1 MSNPATEMTI
11 DDAFRQAYQHQQA
24 GQLQQAEMLYNK
36 ILQVQ
41 PQFHMAW
48 FQLGLIAVNVNK
60 MDVAAQMISK
70 ASECRP
76 VEMTYHRALCEIY
89 RRLGD
94 LDKAQHHGR
103 QATKLSSNDADS
115 FYNYGLAL
123 ADAKKFE
130 EAIEVYKRSIE
141 INPQYGLAYNN
152 LGSAWEEIDDMDSA
166 FDAYQKAI
174 DIDPQHSEA
183 QHNLGAILNQRG
195 QIDEAK
201 ACYIVAIDAN
211 PNFTYAHHSLSTLKK
226 YTQDDPHLEMLEN
239 LASQAP
245 QMDHEMQTKFWFA
258 LGKARGDVK
267 QYEESFEA
275 YSKANTLH
283 RQTFPY
289 DVEGNKTYI
298 STVMDEFDQKFA
310 NKKST
315 GLGDETPVFI
325 LGMPRSGSTLI
336 EQILDSH
343 SQIHGAGEL
352 SDLSDIVVEF
362 TNMQEGESYI
372 GWLENADDKILHD
385 IGQRYVERLRQHSN
399 SALRIVDKMPG
410 NFFYVGLIHKILPN
424 AKIIHSMRDPM
435 DICISNYTRLFK
447 QTMPFA
453 YDLKELGQY
462 CRMCHDMMTHWQS
475 VLPNDFIFEARY
487 EELVDDLETKARE
500 LIDFCG
506 LEWEAGCLDFY
517 KNKRI
522 VKTASHNQVNKPIYK
537 TSVRRWKKY
546 EDYIQPL
553 IDGYEQNE

>member
-1 MSNPATEMTI
+1 MSNLVTDMTV
-11 DDAFRQAYQHQQA
+11 DQAFRQAYQHQQA
-24 GQLQQAEMLYNK
+24 GQLQQAEMLYDQ
-36 ILQVQ
+36 ILQAQ
-41 PQFHMAW
+41 PQFHAAW

-60 MDVAAQMISK
+60 MDMAVQMISK

-76 VEMTYHRALCEIY
+76 VEMVYHRALTEIY

-103 QATKLSSNDADS
+103 QATKHGENDADS

-130 EAIEVYKRSIE
+130 EAIEAYKRSIE
-141 INPQYGLAYNN
+141 INPQYGLAHNN
-152 LGSAWEEIDDMDSA
+152 LGSAYENMDDMDAA
-166 FDAYQKAI
+166 FTAYQKAVEI
-174 DIDPQHSEA
+174 DSSHSEA

-195 QIDEAK
+195 QIEEAK
-201 ACYIVAIDAN
+201 DCYMAAIKAN

-226 YTQDDPHLEMLEN
+226 YTTDDPHLEMLEN
-239 LASQAP
+239 LTSQVP

-258 LGKARGDVK
+258 LGKARGDIK
-267 QYEESFEA
+267 TYKESFEA
-275 YSKANTLH
+275 FNKANALH
-283 RQTFPY
+283 RQTYPY
-289 DVEGNKTYI
+289 DVEGNKIYV
-298 STVMDEFDQKFA
+298 SAVMDEFDQNFA

-315 GLGDETPVFI
+315 GLDDETPIFI

-352 SDLSDIVVEF
+352 SDLSDIMAETTQLESGVSYVEWLDKAD
-362 TNMQEGESYI
+362 EG
-372 GWLENADDKILHD
+372 ILHNM
-385 IGQRYVERLRQHSN
+385 GQRYLERLRRHSG

-487 EELVDDLETKARE
+487 EDIVNDLEGKARE

-506 LEWEAGCLDFY
+506 LEWESGCLDFY
-517 KNKRI
+517 KNKRV

-537 TSVRRWKKY
+537 TSVKRWEKY
-546 EDYIQPL
+546 EDYIRPL
-553 IDGYEQNE
+553 IDGYYQK